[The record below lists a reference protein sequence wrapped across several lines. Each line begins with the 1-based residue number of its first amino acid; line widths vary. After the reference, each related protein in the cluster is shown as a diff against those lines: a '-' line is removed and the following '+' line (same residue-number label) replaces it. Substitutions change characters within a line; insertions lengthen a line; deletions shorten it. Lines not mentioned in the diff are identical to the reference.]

1 METVICEVSSHPLY
15 SPNIARS
22 KYHLLR
28 RMSHGIVE
36 QIFDS
41 YKEADVDYWIASKEL
56 ARFLSEIQ
64 MLLER
69 AGEGNNI
76 FSDRFSIDF
85 FK

>member
-1 METVICEVSSHPLY
+1 MQPCAVKSAKTYLETVICEVSSHPLY
-15 SPNIARS
+15 SPNIAKYASSS

-56 ARFLSEIQ
+56 ARFLPEIQ

-69 AGEGNNI
+69 A
-76 FSDRFSIDF
+76 
-85 FK
+85 